1 MIIMAIARCRNRRRE
16 VNKKAL
22 LEQKKKVRGGSGAF
36 TEFI

>member
-22 LEQKKKVRGGSGAF
+22 LEQRFYGVYL
-36 TEFI
+36 TC